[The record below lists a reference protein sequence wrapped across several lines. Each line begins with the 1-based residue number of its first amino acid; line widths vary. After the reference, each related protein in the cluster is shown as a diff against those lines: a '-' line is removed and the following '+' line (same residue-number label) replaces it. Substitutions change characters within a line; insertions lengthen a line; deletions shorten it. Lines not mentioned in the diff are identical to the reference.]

1 MTSCGWLWLYA
12 GAGLMLAELLAP
24 GFVVFFFG
32 LSAASV
38 GLCRFAF
45 GEALTPTWQLAAF
58 SAFSVLYLLFLRRW
72 LKRVFMGTV
81 TTSATDFEDDMVGR
95 LAKVTAAVEPP
106 KTGRVMVDAILNGKL
121 NVAAQNKIPV
131 NVKARIPD
139 GTPCTDV
146 DLCVFRRPRVVPGRS
161 RKGGR
166 VYFSI
171 APEVFLCDCLYHVLF
186 S

>member
-12 GAGLMLAELLAP
+12 GVGLMLAELLAP

-58 SAFSVLYLLFLRRW
+58 SAFSVLYLLSLRRW

-95 LAKVTAAVEPP
+95 FAKVTAAIAPP
-106 KTGRVMVDAILNGKL
+106 KTGRVMVGDAEWTASAAAPIAAGADVKV
-121 NVAAQNKIPV
+121 VARENLTLRVEPV
-131 NVKARIPD
+131 
-139 GTPCTDV
+139 
-146 DLCVFRRPRVVPGRS
+146 
-161 RKGGR
+161 
-166 VYFSI
+166 
-171 APEVFLCDCLYHVLF
+171 
-186 S
+186 

>member
-45 GEALTPTWQLAAF
+45 GEALTPTWQLA
-58 SAFSVLYLLFLRRW
+58 YLLFLRRW

-95 LAKVTAAVEPP
+95 FAKVTAAIAPP
-106 KTGRVMVDAILNGKL
+106 KTGRAMVGDAEWTASAAAPIAAGADVKV
-121 NVAAQNKIPV
+121 VARDNLTVRVEPV
-131 NVKARIPD
+131 
-139 GTPCTDV
+139 
-146 DLCVFRRPRVVPGRS
+146 
-161 RKGGR
+161 
-166 VYFSI
+166 
-171 APEVFLCDCLYHVLF
+171 
-186 S
+186 

>member
-58 SAFSVLYLLFLRRW
+58 SAFSVVYLLVLRRW
-72 LKRVFMGTV
+72 MKRIFTGAV
-81 TTSATDFEDDMVGR
+81 TTSATDFEDDMSGR
-95 LAKVTAAVEPP
+95 PAKVTAAIEPP
-106 KTGRVMVDAILNGKL
+106 KTGRVMVGDAEWTAS
-121 NVAAQNKIPV
+121 AATAI
-131 NVKARIPD
+131 AA
-139 GTPCTDV
+139 GADV
-146 DLCVFRRPRVVPGRS
+146 RVVS
-161 RKGGR
+161 RNNLT
-166 VYFSI
+166 VQVE
-171 APEVFLCDCLYHVLF
+171 PV
-186 S
+186 